1 MSAGNIRELRNM
13 ISEEPNIRREKYKK
27 EGENTKLDEGWE
39 FIDTKTVI
47 MLLNS
52 TYVEAYNL

>member
-13 ISEEPNIRREKYKK
+13 ISEEPNIRRETNKK
-27 EGENTKLDEGWE
+27 EGENTKLGEGWE